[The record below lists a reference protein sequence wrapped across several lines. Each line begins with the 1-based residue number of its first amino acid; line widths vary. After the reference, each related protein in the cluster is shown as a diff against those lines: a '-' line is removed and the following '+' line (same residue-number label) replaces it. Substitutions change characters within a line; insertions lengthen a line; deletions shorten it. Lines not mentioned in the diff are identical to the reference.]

1 MTMQM
6 IVGTSETTAI
16 ANVGSSF
23 SPALVADWLDYNKDK
38 SPATIKTY
46 NAALKNVFNWLA
58 DNQIVVDDLFERI
71 DIKQGA
77 SDDSNV
83 QIISKKLKLGDE
95 VIIGSTTGKAR
106 AKGMANGKRRG
117 GPPGMF

>member
-46 NAALKNVFNWLA
+46 NAALKNFFNWLA
-58 DNQIVVDDLFERI
+58 DNQIVLPKRNDVVEYVN
-71 DIKQGA
+71 KQA
-77 SDDSNV
+77 VRES
-83 QIISKKLKLGDE
+83 E
-95 VIIGSTTGKAR
+95 ECGKVAI
-106 AKGMANGKRRG
+106 MPVNEIEDVVWL
-117 GPPGMF
+117 